1 MSRSKELEVKKLSEM
16 LALLEK
22 TADLILKTTPSRDKQ
37 ARKIDELETTTKNS
51 TTDIEVSLEGSLR

>member
-22 TADLILKTTPSRDKQ
+22 TADLILKTTPSRDEQKC
-37 ARKIDELETTTKNS
+37 IDVE
-51 TTDIEVSLEGSLR
+51 IEQSAKSISQDADVSFEGSLR